1 MMRRLAAIL
10 HLTLAACGPGEG
22 EIPGT
27 DSTTR
32 SSTSGDPTDAGPP
45 SAPCNDNDDCPDRCL
60 DGQCVQGCSPELPCP
75 QGLDCVED
83 ACIAPVPSPPLCA
96 VTASLLPFLELELP
110 GGPGTA
116 MVGAADADG
125 DGTRELFAEHD
136 GLWLT
141 RLDNLAPTKIY
152 MGAMQGA
159 FETNVGDIN
168 GDGLL
173 DILPREGHD
182 VLFGAGASTFQ
193 EFPGPDPALH
203 DGALGDLD
211 ADGRA
216 DLVGFR
222 FECPLDAPPESE
234 CYGWNP
240 ARWMRGDDA
249 WTVNFRATVYGEPRN
264 VLVAPLLA
272 GDTPV
277 AVYESDLGWIV
288 LDTVSE
294 ESWQYELY
302 RVPRDDKP
310 ESSDMVAVR
319 RVGDDRSE
327 LARVAARAN
336 RWTFGS
342 RIRAVGEGANIP
354 DRWALPG
361 QYHHL
366 AAGDLDQDGDD
377 DLVLAGPKL
386 LLMLDREEEPT
397 GACLVE
403 VPFADNVQDL
413 AVADLDG
420 DAAPELILG
429 TAPGLVVYSLQWGP

>member
-1 MMRRLAAIL
+1 MRAAVRSCQRKVVAHGSPIATWTNRLWRI
-10 HLTLAACGPGEG
+10 HQKRRRMSGTAACRRQSKCRSYSSNPGA
-22 EIPGT
+22 
-27 DSTTR
+27 SSFQLAQSWSATTR
-32 SSTSGDPTDAGPP
+32 
-45 SAPCNDNDDCPDRCL
+45 R
-60 DGQCVQGCSPELPCP
+60 V
-75 QGLDCVED
+75 
-83 ACIAPVPSPPLCA
+83 
-96 VTASLLPFLELELP
+96 
-110 GGPGTA
+110 
-116 MVGAADADG
+116 
-125 DGTRELFAEHD
+125 
-136 GLWLT
+136 
-141 RLDNLAPTKIY
+141 
-152 MGAMQGA
+152 
-159 FETNVGDIN
+159 
-168 GDGLL
+168 
-173 DILPREGHD
+173 
-182 VLFGAGASTFQ
+182 
-193 EFPGPDPALH
+193 
-203 DGALGDLD
+203 
-211 ADGRA
+211 GRA

-403 VPFADNVQDL
+403 VPFAGTVQDL